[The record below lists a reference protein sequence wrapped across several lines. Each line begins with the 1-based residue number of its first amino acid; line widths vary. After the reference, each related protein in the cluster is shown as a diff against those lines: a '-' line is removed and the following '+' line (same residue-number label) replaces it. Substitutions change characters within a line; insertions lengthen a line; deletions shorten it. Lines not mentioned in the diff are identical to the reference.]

1 MPLISFPK
9 LDLTRLEDAHTVVT
23 LPDEPCE
30 DLDGYGSC
38 YCYPPEPDSL
48 RLNTRRHMVVCGV
61 NADATAYT
69 SRRYFQL

>member
-1 MPLISFPK
+1 MPLVTYSK

-30 DLDGYGSC
+30 DVDGYGSC
-38 YCYPPEPDSL
+38 YCVQAEPDSL
-48 RLNTRRHMVVCGV
+48 RLSTRQHMPVYGV
-61 NADATAYT
+61 NADGTAYT

>member
-1 MPLISFPK
+1 MPFITFSK
-9 LDLTRLEDAHTVVT
+9 LDITRLEDAHTLVK

-38 YCYPPEPDSL
+38 CCLSAEPDSL
-48 RLNTRRHMVVCGV
+48 RVNTRRHMVVYGV
-61 NADATAYT
+61 NADGTAYT